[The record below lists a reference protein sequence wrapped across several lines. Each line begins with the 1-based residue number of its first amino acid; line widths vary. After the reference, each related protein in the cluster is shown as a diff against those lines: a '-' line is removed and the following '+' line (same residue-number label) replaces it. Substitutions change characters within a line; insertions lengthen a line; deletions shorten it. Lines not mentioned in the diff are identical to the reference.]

1 MDFKLTEEQELLV
14 DMVKKIADKEFKPK
28 AAIWDQEEK
37 FPWDNIKLLAE
48 TGLLGMSIP
57 EEYGGSGGGVM
68 NVVLTLENIARVCL
82 STAGAIALHNGVCSR
97 SISHYGSEELKK
109 KFLPRMASGEILA
122 AYAQTEPDAGSD
134 IGRIR
139 TKAKDAGDKYILNG
153 TKCFISNAEEAGI
166 FVAVVRYGNTKGL
179 EGLGSIVVEKGTP
192 GLEIGKKEHKMGFRG
207 TSLSHVIFED
217 CAVPKENKLV
227 GEGQFKDMLKA
238 FNAERCGNAA
248 LSVGIAQGALE
259 EALRYAKER
268 SQFGRPISE
277 FQGIQWML
285 AEMAM
290 KVEAAR
296 LLLYKAATNA
306 EEGLPSRLETS
317 IAKAYANEI
326 AFEVANAAVSIHGG
340 YGYLKEY
347 PVERM
352 LRDSKFPAV
361 GGGTIQ
367 IQKNSIAHELLK

>member
-1 MDFKLTEEQELLV
+1 MDFKLSEEQSMIV
-14 DMVKKIADKEFKPK
+14 DMVKKLADNEFRPK

-37 FPWDNIKLLAE
+37 FPWENVKILAE

-68 NVVLTLENIARVCL
+68 NVVLTIENIARVCL
-82 STAGAIALHNGVCSR
+82 STAGIIALHNGVCSR
-97 SISHYGSEELKK
+97 SITHYGSEKLKK
-109 KFLPRMASGEILA
+109 TFLPRMASGEVLA

-134 IGRIR
+134 IGRIM
-139 TKAKDAGDKYILNG
+139 TKAVDAGDKYIVNG
-153 TKCFISNAEEAGI
+153 SKCFISNAEEAGI
-166 FVAVVRYGNTKGL
+166 FVTVVRYGNTKGL
-179 EGLGSIVVEKGTP
+179 DGLGSMVVEKNTP
-192 GLEIGKKEHKMGFRG
+192 GLIIGKKEHKMGFRG
-207 TSLSHVIFED
+207 TSLCHVIFED
-217 CAVPKENKLV
+217 CEVTKENKLV
-227 GEGQFKDMLKA
+227 GEGQFRDMLKA

-248 LSVGIAQGALE
+248 LSVGVAQGAFE
-259 EALRYAKER
+259 EALKYAKER
-268 SQFGRPISE
+268 SQFGQLISE
-277 FQGIQWML
+277 FQGVQWML
-285 AEMAM
+285 AEMAI

-306 EEGLPSRLETS
+306 EKGLPSRLETS

-326 AFEVANAAVSIHGG
+326 AFEVANTAVSIHGG

-352 LRDSKFPAV
+352 LRDAKFPSV

-367 IQKNSIAHELLK
+367 IQKNSIARELLK